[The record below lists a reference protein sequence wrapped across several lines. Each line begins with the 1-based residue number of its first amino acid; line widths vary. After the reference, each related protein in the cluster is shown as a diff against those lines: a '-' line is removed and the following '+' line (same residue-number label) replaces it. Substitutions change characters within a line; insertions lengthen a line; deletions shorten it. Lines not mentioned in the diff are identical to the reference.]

1 MVTSTFT
8 RLLGPGDPRPFEIY
22 GPGSGSPLLI
32 LCDHASATVPH
43 RLGNLGL
50 DEAALSR
57 HIAWDIGAKPLT
69 LSLRQRLGATAI
81 VAGYS
86 RLVIDCNRDPSDP
99 TSIVVLS
106 DDVIVPGNKEID
118 ADGMAA
124 RANECFWPYHNAIRN
139 HIDACLASAIVPALV
154 FIHSFTPVY
163 RRRPRPW
170 HVGILWRADPRIP
183 VPLLAALRNEAG
195 VIVGDNEPY
204 SARSGHDY
212 SIEVH
217 GAKRG
222 IPHVAIEVRQDLID
236 TDHGVEHWAAI
247 LERALRPVLANAD
260 IYSIRH
266 Y

>member
-8 RLLGPGDPRPFEIY
+8 KLLGPGDPCPFEVF
-22 GPGSGSPLLI
+22 GPDSGSRFLV
-32 LCDHASATVPH
+32 LCDHASAAVPH
-43 RLGNLGL
+43 RLADLGL

-57 HIAWDIGAKPLT
+57 HIAWDIGAKSLARSLT
-69 LSLRQRLGATAI
+69 RRLKATAI
-81 VAGYS
+81 FSGYS

-99 TSIVVLS
+99 TSIAVLS

-124 RANECFWPYHNAIRN
+124 RANECFWPYHNAVRD
-139 HIDACLASAIVPALV
+139 HIDACLASGVIPALV
-154 FIHSFTPVY
+154 SIHSFTPVY

-183 VPLLAALRNEAG
+183 VPLLAALRHEPDML
-195 VIVGDNEPY
+195 VGDNEPY

-217 GAKRG
+217 GARRG

-236 TDHGVEHWAAI
+236 TDHGVEHWAAT
-247 LERALRPVLANAD
+247 LERALRPVLAKPD